1 MLTPGVSFYGNF
13 FANFNYLKLLNKIK
27 NSFRKIAHV
36 LASCSE
42 FKHVGETPGAESAGR
57 LREAKRG
64 WYVACLD
71 SGQLQNL
78 HLWKEI

>member
-1 MLTPGVSFYGNF
+1 MLTPAFSFYGNF
-13 FANFNYLKLLNKIK
+13 FANFNYLKLFNKIK

-42 FKHVGETPGAESAGR
+42 FKHVGETSGAESAGR
-57 LREAKRG
+57 LSEAKRG

-78 HLWKEI
+78 HLW